1 MPPRLLL
8 ASLSVCAV
16 MAQSSID
23 SERLARISP
32 RMKDFS
38 DKKVVGGTVTL
49 LAHRGKVV
57 HFEAVGAQDAGT
69 GKPMA
74 KDSIFQI
81 MSMTKPMVTTAITVL
96 AEEGR
101 LAISDPVEKHLPEYR
116 GQMMIAT
123 RHADGSFAVKKPS
136 RPITIRD
143 LCTHTS
149 GLPGNPPPG
158 IGELPQKMDL
168 PLETAVLIYS
178 QSPLQFEPGT
188 QWLYSNNGI
197 ATLGRIIEVASGQSF
212 ESFMK
217 QRLWE
222 PIGMKDTFLFP
233 PQEKKA
239 RIAANHA
246 TRDGKLVYADPERT
260 LGGEARNY
268 RAGAKY
274 PAPEWGAYSTA
285 ADLFAFYEMTR
296 NGGVHQGRRIVSR
309 AALEV
314 ATVVHTGDIPVGVG
328 NGTGLGWDITKETA
342 GTLNFLNPGTY
353 GHGGAFGTHGW
364 IDRERGIVGVFLV
377 QGGAGAGDAKA
388 AFMRMA
394 SAAVLE

>member
-1 MPPRLLL
+1 MRLLL
-8 ASLSVCAV
+8 AFLAVSVLCG
-16 MAQSSID
+16 QNSID
-23 SERLARISP
+23 SERLARIAP
-32 RMKDFS
+32 RMKDFA
-38 DKKVVGGTVTL
+38 DKKLVAGTVTL
-49 LAHRGKVV
+49 LAHQGKIV

-69 GKPMA
+69 AKPMA

-81 MSMTKPMVTTAITVL
+81 MSMTKPMVTTAITML
-96 AEEGR
+96 AEEGK

-116 GQMMIAT
+116 GQMMVAT
-123 RHADGSFAVKKPS
+123 RHADGSVSVKKPS

-178 QSPLQFEPGT
+178 QLPLQFEPGT

-222 PIGMKDTFLFP
+222 PLGMKDTFLFP
-233 PQEKKA
+233 PEEKKP

-246 TRDGKLVYADPERT
+246 TRDGKLTYADAART
-260 LGGEARNY
+260 LGGEARHY

-285 ADLFAFYEMTR
+285 ADLLAFYEMTR
-296 NGGVHQGRRIVSR
+296 NGGVHQGRRIVSK
-309 AALEV
+309 AALDV
-314 ATVVHTGDIPVGVG
+314 ATAVHTGDIPVGAG

-342 GTLNFLNPGTY
+342 GTLNYLSVGTF

-364 IDRERGIVGVFLV
+364 VDRKRGVVGVFLV

-394 SAAVLE
+394 TGAILD

>member
-1 MPPRLLL
+1 MLPRLFLVTL
-8 ASLSVCAV
+8 PACVL
-16 MAQSSID
+16 MAQNSID
-23 SERLARISP
+23 TERLARIAP
-32 RMKDFS
+32 RMKDFA
-38 DKKVVGGTVTL
+38 DKKLVAGTVTL
-49 LAHRGKVV
+49 LAHKGKIV

-81 MSMTKPMVTTAITVL
+81 MSMTKPMVTTAITML
-96 AEEGR
+96 AEEGK

-116 GQMMIAT
+116 GQMMVGT
-123 RHADGSFAVKKPS
+123 RHADGSFTVKKPS

-149 GLPGNPPPG
+149 GLPGNPPAG

-178 QSPLQFEPGT
+178 QLPLQFEPGT
-188 QWLYSNNGI
+188 QWLYSNNGL

-212 ESFMK
+212 ESFLK

-222 PIGMKDTFLFP
+222 PLGMKDTFLFP
-233 PQEKKA
+233 PEDKKP

-246 TRDGKLVYADPERT
+246 TRDGKLGYADPART
-260 LGGEARNY
+260 LGGEARHH

-285 ADLFAFYEMTR
+285 TDLLAFYEMMR
-296 NGGVHQGRRIVSR
+296 NGGVHQGRRILSK
-309 AALEV
+309 AAVEV
-314 ATVVHTGDIPVGVG
+314 ATTVHTGDIPVGAG
-328 NGTGLGWDITKETA
+328 NGTGLGWDITKQTA
-342 GTLNFLNPGTY
+342 GTLDFLNVGTF

-364 IDRERGIVGVFLV
+364 IDRKREITGVFLV
-377 QGGAGAGDAKA
+377 QGGPGAAGAKS

-394 SAAVLE
+394 NASLLE